1 MTAPPSPATHASYI
15 IAGLPV
21 QVYGLDTISP
31 TSISKPL
38 SVLFLLHGRFGAA
51 SDKLMSTFA
60 STLLTAPAGYT
71 QHERQKDL
79 VVVTFD
85 QRNHGHRTVARE
97 KNFGWKEGG
106 RKRAKEREEQG
117 IQEEELDNLSHA
129 VDMMAIQTGTAR
141 DVSLLIDFI
150 PSVLFPND
158 ERTIVDWYCS
168 GISLGGHSTWLA
180 LAHEPRISLGI
191 PIIGSPSTHTLLSD
205 RALNLPPPSGPL
217 SVSAPYF
224 PKTFLD
230 LLKRQDP
237 DQVEMSVWKGRK
249 ILVLSGQDDTLVNY
263 VKGGS
268 EKFVEKLKKE
278 GQVQELQVWVQPK
291 TGHACTPEMME
302 KATSCVWKSLCSE
315 SGSTVAKM

>member
-129 VDMMAIQTGTAR
+129 VDMMAIQSEFDSFRR
-141 DVSLLIDFI
+141 DLTFFAEK
-150 PSVLFPND
+150 SV
-158 ERTIVDWYCS
+158 
-168 GISLGGHSTWLA
+168 HSTCA
-180 LAHEPRISLGI
+180 LRSLSSQ
-191 PIIGSPSTHTLLSD
+191 PVLL
-205 RALNLPPPSGPL
+205 G
-217 SVSAPYF
+217 
-224 PKTFLD
+224 
-230 LLKRQDP
+230 
-237 DQVEMSVWKGRK
+237 MSRCW
-249 ILVLSGQDDTLVNY
+249 
-263 VKGGS
+263 
-268 EKFVEKLKKE
+268 
-278 GQVQELQVWVQPK
+278 
-291 TGHACTPEMME
+291 
-302 KATSCVWKSLCSE
+302 
-315 SGSTVAKM
+315 